1 MSSAGAQRGFLILF
15 SEYFLF
21 DSLFFVLSVLFL
33 IGFTILLEGILYA
46 AIPLFL
52 DLT

>member
-21 DSLFFVLSVLFL
+21 DFFVLSVLFL